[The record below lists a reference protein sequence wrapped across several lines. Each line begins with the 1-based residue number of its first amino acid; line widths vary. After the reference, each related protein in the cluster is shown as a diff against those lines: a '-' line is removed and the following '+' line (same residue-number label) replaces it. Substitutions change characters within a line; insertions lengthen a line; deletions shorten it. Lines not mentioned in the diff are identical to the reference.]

1 MIDDVLL
8 AIIIFLVSLIISR
21 LLTKWWIGVARRND
35 LIGKDMN
42 KFKGENVAE
51 AGGIAAISAIILG
64 ILFYV
69 FIKTFVLMSD
79 ANLPNILVLSVTLLL
94 AMIIGFIDDVLGWKK
109 GLKQWQKAL
118 MTLPIA
124 IPLMV
129 LNAGQ
134 HAMNVPFFGNID
146 FGWIYPI
153 LFVPIAILGTTNGFN
168 ILAGYNGLEA
178 GLGAIIFSFLGVI
191 ALKSGSTW
199 LAVIAGIIVFSLIGF
214 LMFNIYPSKVFPG
227 DSLTYSLG
235 ALIGVF
241 AVLGN
246 MEKLALFVFIPFII
260 EGILK
265 ARSRLKAEN
274 FGIPK
279 KDGSLE
285 SRYDKNYSLTHVA
298 IRILKATKG
307 KATEKDV
314 VYLIWSFE
322 LILVVIALAWMI

>member
-1 MIDDVLL
+1 
-8 AIIIFLVSLIISR
+8 
-21 LLTKWWIGVARRND
+21 
-35 LIGKDMN
+35 
-42 KFKGENVAE
+42 
-51 AGGIAAISAIILG
+51 
-64 ILFYV
+64 
-69 FIKTFVLMSD
+69 
-79 ANLPNILVLSVTLLL
+79 
-94 AMIIGFIDDVLGWKK
+94 MIIGFIDDVLGWKK

-134 HAMNVPFFGNID
+134 HTMNVPFFGNID
-146 FGWIYPI
+146 FGWVYPI

-178 GLGAIIFSFLGVI
+178 GLGTIIFSFLGVI

-214 LMFNIYPSKVFPG
+214 LMFNWYPSRVFPG

-241 AVLGN
+241 AILGN
-246 MEKLALFVFIPFII
+246 MEKLALFVFIPFIV

-322 LILVVIALAWMI
+322 LILVVIALA